1 MKTARI
7 YKIVNTKTVD
17 IYVGSTIQTLKKR
30 FKGHMSNAKHNKPGK
45 LYDCIRE
52 HGVENFSIEL
62 IEEFEIEK
70 IEEIGVRE
78 REHYTEL
85 KTVLNMKMPK
95 TYFLKQYLKG
105 EPIFSPC

>member
-17 IYVGSTIQTLKKR
+17 IYIGSTIQTLKKR

-52 HGVENFSIEL
+52 YAVENFSIEFNTIKMINLLNYMNQLRKRLKIIIL
-62 IEEFEIEK
+62 IQK
-70 IEEIGVRE
+70 
-78 REHYTEL
+78 L
-85 KTVLNMKMPK
+85 
-95 TYFLKQYLKG
+95 
-105 EPIFSPC
+105 